1 MENTNIRLE
10 KENNDFF
17 REWIIEEWKHHN
29 TVDQIYQLRIIKPEE
44 LNFEENEE
52 YYKIIFNN
60 EMVGFIGIKNYE
72 KEIYLYRFFID
83 EKYRNQ
89 GIGTIALNKVINICK
104 LDEFINKSSFKLDT
118 FISDLVVS
126 GGEKDRIIL
135 ARTIYKK
142 ANLYLLDEPLSEVG
156 VKMEMQ
162 IFNELQD
169 FLKDKKTIY
178 ISHKALDT
186 KNVSVVNL

>member
-29 TVDQIYQLRIIKPEE
+29 TVDPIYQLRIIKPEE

-60 EMVGFIGIKNYE
+60 EMVGFIGIINYE

-89 GIGTIALNKVINICK
+89 GIGTIALNKIINMAKEQNKDMSLEVIGENI
-104 LDEFINKSSFKLDT
+104 
-118 FISDLVVS
+118 
-126 GGEKDRIIL
+126 
-135 ARTIYKK
+135 AR
-142 ANLYLLDEPLSEVG
+142 NLYERLGFKTHYRKMVLKINDE
-156 VKMEMQ
+156 
-162 IFNELQD
+162 
-169 FLKDKKTIY
+169 IY
-178 ISHKALDT
+178 E
-186 KNVSVVNL
+186 N